1 MMNDSTGVTR
11 RPQRAWPPTAR
22 TAAAIIAMAALALL
36 AAACSGGS
44 RSAAGSGGSNAGG
57 SSSSPSA
64 VAYSACMRSHR
75 VPNFPDPTTNGQVPK
90 ADPQQLGVSTSQLQA
105 AQRACQHL
113 IPGTGETA
121 EQQQETQCAM
131 AGDCSQAVV
140 QQWMSGLRTLARC
153 LRSHGEPNWPDPVIN
168 SRRLPHYPYEE
179 AGTDHHSSQVLA
191 KVDECIRLTAFEGL
205 PLP

>member
-11 RPQRAWPPTAR
+11 RPWRAWPPTAR
-22 TAAAIIAMAALALL
+22 TAVAVIAMAVLALL

-44 RSAAGSGGSNAGG
+44 RSAAGSGAPNAGG

-140 QQWMSGLRTLARC
+140 QQWMSGLRTLAQC
-153 LRSHGEPNWPDPVIN
+153 LRSHGEPNWPDPIIN
-168 SRRLPHYPYEE
+168 SRGLPHYPYEE
-179 AGTDHHSSQVLA
+179 AGIDHHSSQVLA